1 MEKCRL
7 TGVVLPDDATDIVA
21 QGYIEVLEGSKVANY
36 DTADSHNVSLS
47 KAMLEMIDRTREIGP
62 NFRVGN

>member
-7 TGVVLPDDATDIVA
+7 TGVVLPDDATDIVV

-47 KAMLEMIDRTREIGP
+47 LEGNARDDRSNP
-62 NFRVGN
+62 